1 MIHFDSDLQNPVQDA
16 IDVILD
22 LKFRTTQ
29 TCKYPADYYRKNMI
43 TVLIERMIN
52 QKSVKEI
59 SKMLNLNSDTVRRY
73 EYRVFHIL
81 NRDSKI
87 RKYKTS
93 K

>member
-1 MIHFDSDLQNPVQDA
+1 
-16 IDVILD
+16 
-22 LKFRTTQ
+22 
-29 TCKYPADYYRKNMI
+29 MI

>member
-1 MIHFDSDLQNPVQDA
+1 MPLKRTMNVWGRFDVKLSGGRLM
-16 IDVILD
+16 
-22 LKFRTTQ
+22 FR
-29 TCKYPADYYRKNMI
+29 
-43 TVLIERMIN
+43 VIERMIN

>member
-43 TVLIERMIN
+43 V
-52 QKSVKEI
+52 
-59 SKMLNLNSDTVRRY
+59 
-73 EYRVFHIL
+73 
-81 NRDSKI
+81 
-87 RKYKTS
+87 
-93 K
+93 